1 LPLSKK
7 KKRERKN
14 LRDMPCPFK
23 KNELVLYIVSL
34 TWYNLKAS
42 VILLGAMFLC
52 CWPGCREFPPLD
64 Y

>member
-1 LPLSKK
+1 
-7 KKRERKN
+7 
-14 LRDMPCPFK
+14 MPCPFK